1 MRKPL
6 NWVIPLCFLL
16 AYNGVETVSN
26 QPYRTAFH
34 FQPPKNWMND
44 PNGPMYYKGVYH
56 LFYQYNPYSAI
67 WGNITW
73 AHSISYD
80 LVDWVHLEHA
90 LSPTEPYETNGC
102 WSGSATILLDE
113 QPSILY
119 TGANS
124 KNQQFQNLALPKNRS
139 DPLLKEWIKSPQN
152 PLIAPVDDIDPS
164 NFRDPTTAW
173 LGQDRLWRVIVGGEI
188 GGSGMA
194 ILYRSEDF
202 VNWTRSKSPLHS
214 SNETGMWECPDFY
227 PVSINGSNGLDTSVH
242 DGLIKHVLKASF
254 NDTDHYVLGSY
265 IPGTDTYSVE
275 NNFLSNGSDMRYDYG
290 KFYAS
295 KSFYDSG
302 KKRRILWGWIKES
315 DSEGDDTTKGWSGL
329 QSIPRTILLGESG
342 RQLVQWPIKE
352 LEKLRTKQVSFNDV
366 DLKSGSV
373 FEVPGITAAQADIE
387 ISFRLSGLK
396 EAEEMNSSWNDPQ
409 LLCKENNKALG
420 KGAIGPFG
428 LLVLASKDLTEQT
441 AVYFRVFRN
450 QYDKYVVLMC
460 SDQSRSSQ
468 REGLEKATYGAFVD
482 MDPLRETISLRSLID
497 HSIIESFGGNGK
509 ACITARV
516 YPKIAINQEAHL
528 YAFNNGS
535 MDVRISRLSGWSMK
549 RAQVV
554 PIQKR
559 RKSSIG

>member
-1 MRKPL
+1 MKNPL
-6 NWVIPLCFLL
+6 NWAIPLCFWL

-34 FQPPKNWMND
+34 FQPPTNWMND

-80 LVDWVHLEHA
+80 LVDWIHLEHA
-90 LSPTEPYETNGC
+90 LSPTEPYEANGC

-113 QPSILY
+113 KPAILY

-124 KNQQFQNLALPKNRS
+124 KNQQFQNLALPKNKS

-152 PLIAPVDDIDPS
+152 PLIAPVDDIEPL

-173 LGQDRLWRVIVGGEI
+173 LGPDRLWRVIVGGEI
-188 GGSGMA
+188 GGRGVA
-194 ILYRSEDF
+194 ILYHSEDF
-202 VNWTRSKSPLHS
+202 VNWTRSKSPLHT

-227 PVSINGSNGLDTSVH
+227 PVSINGSNGLDTSVQ

-254 NDTDHYVLGSY
+254 NDNDHYVLGSY

-275 NNFLSNGSDMRYDYG
+275 TNFLSNGSDMRYDYG

-295 KSFYDSG
+295 KSFYDSN

-315 DSEGDDTTKGWSGL
+315 DSEADDTTKGWSGL
-329 QSIPRTILLGESG
+329 QSIPRSILLGESG

-352 LEKLRTKQVSFNDV
+352 LEKLRTKQVSFDDV
-366 DLKSGSV
+366 NLKSGSV
-373 FEVPGITAAQADIE
+373 LEVPGITAAQADIE

-396 EAEEMNSSWNDPQ
+396 EAEEMNVSWIDPR
-409 LLCKENNKALG
+409 LLCEENEALG
-420 KGAIGPFG
+420 RGAVGPFG

-441 AVYFRVFRN
+441 AVYFRVFRK

-460 SDQSRSSQ
+460 SDQSRSSL
-468 REGLEKATYGAFVD
+468 REGLDKTTYGAFVD
-482 MDPLRETISLRSLID
+482 VDPLREMISLRSLID
-497 HSIIESFGGNGK
+497 HSIVESFGGDGK

-516 YPKIAINQEAHL
+516 YPKMAINQEAHL

-535 MDVRISRLSGWSMK
+535 MDVRISRLSAWSMK

-559 RKSSIG
+559 RKPPIG

>member
-1 MRKPL
+1 
-6 NWVIPLCFLL
+6 
-16 AYNGVETVSN
+16 
-26 QPYRTAFH
+26 
-34 FQPPKNWMND
+34 
-44 PNGPMYYKGVYH
+44 MYYKGVYH

-329 QSIPRTILLGESG
+329 QVILC
-342 RQLVQWPIKE
+342 
-352 LEKLRTKQVSFNDV
+352 
-366 DLKSGSV
+366 
-373 FEVPGITAAQADIE
+373 
-387 ISFRLSGLK
+387 
-396 EAEEMNSSWNDPQ
+396 
-409 LLCKENNKALG
+409 LC
-420 KGAIGPFG
+420 
-428 LLVLASKDLTEQT
+428 
-441 AVYFRVFRN
+441 
-450 QYDKYVVLMC
+450 
-460 SDQSRSSQ
+460 
-468 REGLEKATYGAFVD
+468 
-482 MDPLRETISLRSLID
+482 LI
-497 HSIIESFGGNGK
+497 
-509 ACITARV
+509 
-516 YPKIAINQEAHL
+516 L
-528 YAFNNGS
+528 Y
-535 MDVRISRLSGWSMK
+535 
-549 RAQVV
+549 
-554 PIQKR
+554 
-559 RKSSIG
+559 

>member
-34 FQPPKNWMND
+34 FQPPKNWM
-44 PNGPMYYKGVYH
+44 NGPMYYKGVYH

>member
-1 MRKPL
+1 M
-6 NWVIPLCFLL
+6 CFVGLFL
-16 AYNGVETVSN
+16 ADDDS
-26 QPYRTAFH
+26 
-34 FQPPKNWMND
+34 KD

>member
-34 FQPPKNWMND
+34 FQPPKNWM
-44 PNGPMYYKGVYH
+44 NGPMYYKGVYH

-302 KKRRILWGWIKES
+302 KKRRLLWGWIKES

-409 LLCKENNKALG
+409 LLCKENNKALW

-559 RKSSIG
+559 RKSPIG

>member
-1 MRKPL
+1 MKKPL
-6 NWVIPLCFLL
+6 IWVIPLCFWL
-16 AYNGVETVSN
+16 AYNGVDAVSN

-80 LVDWVHLEHA
+80 LVDWIHLEHA

-113 QPSILY
+113 KPAILY

-124 KNQQFQNLALPKNRS
+124 KNQQFQNLALPKNES

-152 PLIAPVDDIDPS
+152 PLISPVDDIEPL

-173 LGQDRLWRVIVGGEI
+173 LGPDRLWRVIIGGEI
-188 GGSGMA
+188 GGRGIA

-202 VNWTRSKSPLHS
+202 VNWTRSKSPLHI

-227 PVSINGSNGLDTSVH
+227 PVSINGSNGLDTSVQ

-254 NDTDHYVLGSY
+254 NDADHYVLGSY

-275 NNFLSNGSDMRYDYG
+275 TNFLSNGSDMRYDYG

-315 DSEGDDTTKGWSGL
+315 DSEADDTTKGWSGL
-329 QSIPRTILLGESG
+329 QSIPRSILLGESG

-352 LEKLRTKQVSFNDV
+352 LEKLRTKQVSFDDV
-366 DLKSGSV
+366 NLKSGSV
-373 FEVPGITAAQADIE
+373 FEVPGLTAAQADIE

-396 EAEEMNSSWNDPQ
+396 EAEEMNVSWIDPQ
-409 LLCKENNKALG
+409 LLCKENKAVG
-420 KGAIGPFG
+420 KGTIGPFG
-428 LLVLASKDLTEQT
+428 LLVLASKDLTEHT
-441 AVYFRVFRN
+441 AVYFRVFRK

-460 SDQSRSSQ
+460 SDQSRSSL
-468 REGLEKATYGAFVD
+468 REGLEKTTYGAFVD
-482 MDPLRETISLRSLID
+482 VDPLRKTISLRSLID
-497 HSIIESFGGNGK
+497 HSIIESFGGDGK

-535 MDVRISRLSGWSMK
+535 MDVRVSRLNAWSMK
-549 RAQVV
+549 KAQVV
-554 PIQKR
+554 SIQKR
-559 RKSSIG
+559 RKPSIG